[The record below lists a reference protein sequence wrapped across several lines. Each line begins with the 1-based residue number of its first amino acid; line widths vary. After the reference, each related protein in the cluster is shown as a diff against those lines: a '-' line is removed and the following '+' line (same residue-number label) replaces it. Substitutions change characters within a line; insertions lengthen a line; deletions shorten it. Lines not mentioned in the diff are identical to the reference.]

1 MTEGHGPAHVEEA
14 VVAPEPGQSPESS
27 SPAAA
32 SRPPAPRRREVWPV
46 VVVGLI
52 IAGIMISPF
61 WAPAIAP
68 LLPWGAAL
76 PAGPIPDYAA
86 LAARLEAIER
96 RPAVPAIDVSAIG
109 SAQSALARRVD
120 QLEAARN
127 GDRQSETAV
136 ASLKAGLQRL
146 EQQLGAIE
154 AQAASREAREAAEVG
169 KVQQELTRLSTLA
182 ADFADRLAAQERRSR
197 AEERTQST
205 DAVLLVAL
213 LQIREAVE
221 QARPFAAELN
231 AFTALAH
238 DRPDLLATAAP
249 LAEVAREGVT
259 GRLALAKRLA
269 EVAGAIANATALPP
283 QADWES
289 QALARLRSLVTIRRI
304 EGAPQ
309 GEPEAAV
316 HAAEVALGRG
326 DLGDAVAQLDRLAGA
341 NAEAAGPWLRMAGQ
355 RLAVEA
361 ALTHLQELLVIGLG
375 HAPEAPGRAPAEA
388 PAKPEK
394 LP

>member
-1 MTEGHGPAHVEEA
+1 
-14 VVAPEPGQSPESS
+14 
-27 SPAAA
+27 
-32 SRPPAPRRREVWPV
+32 

-52 IAGIMISPF
+52 IAAIMTSPF
-61 WAPAIAP
+61 WAPALAP
-68 LLPWGAAL
+68 LLTWGAGL

-96 RPAVPAIDVSAIG
+96 RPAAPGTEVGAIG

-120 QLEAARN
+120 QLEAMRN

-136 ASLKAGLQRL
+136 ASLKGGLDRL
-146 EQQLGAIE
+146 QQQLGVVE
-154 AQAASREAREAAEVG
+154 AQAASREAGEAAEMR
-169 KVQQELTRLSTLA
+169 KVQQELTRLTTIA
-182 ADFADRLAAQERRSR
+182 ADLGDRLAAQEQRLRV
-197 AEERTQST
+197 EKTQPT
-205 DAVLLVAL
+205 DAILLVAL
-213 LQIREAVE
+213 LRIREAVE
-221 QARPFAAELN
+221 QARPFAAELS

-238 DRPDLLATAAP
+238 DRPDLLAATAP
-249 LAEVAREGVT
+249 LAEVARDGVV
-259 GRLALAKRLA
+259 GRLTLAKRLA
-269 EVAGAIANATALPP
+269 ELAGHIANATALPP

-309 GEPEAAV
+309 SEPEAAV
-316 HAAEVALGRG
+316 RAAEVALGRG
-326 DLGDAVAQLDRLAGA
+326 DLGDAVAQLDRLGGA
-341 NAEAAGPWLRMAGQ
+341 NAEAAGPWLRMARQ

-375 HAPEAPGRAPAEA
+375 HAPDAPGRAPAEA

>member
-1 MTEGHGPAHVEEA
+1 M
-14 VVAPEPGQSPESS
+14 
-27 SPAAA
+27 
-32 SRPPAPRRREVWPV
+32 
-46 VVVGLI
+46 VVGLI

-68 LLPWGAAL
+68 LLPWGAVL

-146 EQQLGAIE
+146 EEQLGRIE
-154 AQAASREAREAAEVG
+154 AQAASRDAREAAETG
-169 KVQQELTRLSTLA
+169 KVQQELTRLRTLA
-182 ADFADRLAAQERRSR
+182 ADFADRLAEQERRSR

-205 DAVLLVAL
+205 DAALLVAL

-249 LAEVAREGVT
+249 LAEVAREGVA
-259 GRLALAKRLA
+259 GRLALTKRLA
-269 EVAGAIANATALPP
+269 EVAGHIASATALPP
-283 QADWES
+283 QADWEA

-309 GEPEAAV
+309 SEPEASV
-316 HAAEVALGRG
+316 RAAETALGRG
-326 DLGDAVAQLDRLAGA
+326 DLGEAVAQLDRLADA
-341 NAEAAGPWLRMAGQ
+341 NAEAAGPWLRIARQ

-361 ALTHLQELLVIGLG
+361 ALTHL
-375 HAPEAPGRAPAEA
+375 
-388 PAKPEK
+388 
-394 LP
+394 

>member
-1 MTEGHGPAHVEEA
+1 MTEGHGPGHVEEA
-14 VVAPEPGQSPESS
+14 VFATEAGQGPDSK

-32 SRPPAPRRREVWPV
+32 SKPAAPRRREVWPA

-52 IAGIMISPF
+52 TAGIMISPF

-146 EQQLGAIE
+146 EEQLGRIE
-154 AQAASREAREAAEVG
+154 AQAASRDAREAAETG

-182 ADFADRLAAQERRSR
+182 ADFADRLAEQERRSR

-205 DAVLLVAL
+205 DAALLVAL

-238 DRPDLLATAAP
+238 NRPDLLATAAP
-249 LAEVAREGVT
+249 LAEVAREGVAE
-259 GRLALAKRLA
+259 RLALTKRLA
-269 EVAGAIANATALPP
+269 EVAGHIASATALPP
-283 QADWES
+283 QADWEA

-309 GEPEAAV
+309 SEPEASV
-316 HAAEVALGRG
+316 RAAETALGRG
-326 DLGDAVAQLDRLAGA
+326 DLGEAVAQLDRLADA
-341 NAEAAGPWLRMAGQ
+341 NAEAAGPWLRMARQ

-375 HAPEAPGRAPAEA
+375 HAPEARGRAPVEA

>member
-1 MTEGHGPAHVEEA
+1 MTEGHGPGHVEEA
-14 VVAPEPGQSPESS
+14 VFATGAGQGPDSK

-32 SRPPAPRRREVWPV
+32 SKPAAPRRREVWPA

-61 WAPAIAP
+61 WVPAIAP

-146 EQQLGAIE
+146 EEQLGRIE
-154 AQAASREAREAAEVG
+154 AQAASRDAREAAETG
-169 KVQQELTRLSTLA
+169 KVQQELTRLRTLA
-182 ADFADRLAAQERRSR
+182 ADFADRLAEQERRSR

-205 DAVLLVAL
+205 DAALLVAL

-249 LAEVAREGVT
+249 LAEVAREGVA
-259 GRLALAKRLA
+259 GRLALTKRLA
-269 EVAGAIANATALPP
+269 EVAGHIASATALPP
-283 QADWES
+283 QADWEA

-309 GEPEAAV
+309 SEPEASV
-316 HAAEVALGRG
+316 RAAETALGRG
-326 DLGDAVAQLDRLAGA
+326 DLGEAVAQLDRLADA
-341 NAEAAGPWLRMAGQ
+341 NAEAAGPWLRIARQ

-361 ALTHLQELLVIGLG
+361 ALTRLQELLVIGLG
-375 HAPEAPGRAPAEA
+375 HTPEAPGRAPAEA